1 MNPCSQP
8 KSWEMQPDA
17 VVKSLVEPRVC
28 QRLLESL
35 EETHARSYQRQPK
48 QMVSGA
54 PPLHEPLEI

>member
-17 VVKSLVEPRVC
+17 VVKSLVEPQVC